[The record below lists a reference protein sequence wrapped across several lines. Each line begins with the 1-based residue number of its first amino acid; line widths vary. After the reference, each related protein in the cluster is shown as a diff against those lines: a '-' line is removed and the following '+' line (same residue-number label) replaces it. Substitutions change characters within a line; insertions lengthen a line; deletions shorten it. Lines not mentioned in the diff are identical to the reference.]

1 MASVIWTITMQDAE
15 SKVAL
20 LTYYAEA
27 VARVACSIPDEYVA
41 RVYGRSLFLAVDA
54 FLEIAPRLKN
64 EMRANGRITS
74 VESAA
79 LTGKVNKLRTDFS
92 NYYEAIR
99 DKLAAHQQHIDLDL
113 LLRTWNEIDAAT
125 ITILS
130 EDIKDIWALLENHG
144 AVSTFARPPELDDEN
159 LPSQLASIEPEIGAV
174 RMGVDRVAL
183 TRPNTVSIIPTG
195 LFQEKAMRVLTAFKS
210 YQSLMQSDL
219 HSITANWP
227 LARKACIDLFVT
239 DACSIIDNLFED
251 RQASS
256 QVTAEQSLTKEW
268 RAANVQGIESLES
281 FHRDSALEQK
291 LRELRNTV
299 SAHLDPDI
307 PLAELLARLSS
318 FPLCD
323 LTMYLDAIW
332 STFSGVCATD
342 IRTRIF
348 LIHGE
353 ELNGAMRVA
362 SASAVKSF

>member
-1 MASVIWTITMQDAE
+1 MQDAE

-64 EMRANGRITS
+64 QMRANGRITS
-74 VESAA
+74 VESTA
-79 LTGKVNKLRTDFS
+79 LTDKINKLRTDFS
-92 NYYEAIR
+92 GYYETIR
-99 DKLAAHQQHIDLDL
+99 DKLAAHQQEFDLDL

-130 EDIKDIWALLENHG
+130 EDIQDIWDLLENHG
-144 AVSTFARPPELDDEN
+144 AVSTFARSPELDDEN
-159 LPSQLASIEPEIGAV
+159 FPSQLARIEPETGV
-174 RMGVDRVAL
+174 RIGVDRVAL
-183 TRPNTVSIIPTG
+183 TRPNTVSTIPTG

-210 YQSLMQSDL
+210 FQILMTSDL
-219 HSITANWP
+219 HCITANWL
-227 LARKACIDLFVT
+227 LASKACIDLFVT

-256 QVTAEQSLTKEW
+256 QAAAEESLTKMW
-268 RAANVQGIESLES
+268 RTANVQGIEGLEL
-281 FHRDSALEQK
+281 FQRDAALEQK
-291 LRELRNTV
+291 LRELRNTF

-318 FPLCD
+318 FPLCE
-323 LTMYLDAIW
+323 LTSYLEAIW
-332 STFSGVCATD
+332 HAFYSVCSKD
-342 IRTRIF
+342 PRTRLF

-353 ELNGAMRVA
+353 ELNGAMGVA
-362 SASAVKSF
+362 TANAVKPFR